1 MSVEDERWK
10 KAIEA
15 RCSKLEA
22 TVARLVAGLALAAG
36 ATSSEPAVATAQD
49 LDGPYGNPKVMK
61 DPPRWRGARMVG
73 KKLSETSPEY
83 LDEAASFFD
92 WLTDAREKGKPEDRE
107 KARYSRAD
115 AARARGW
122 ARRMRTQH
130 KDVRPATP
138 APKKDPFATGGSDDQ
153 GRDPFEHDD
162 EVPF

>member
-1 MSVEDERWK
+1 VSAEDERWK

-36 ATSSEPAVATAQD
+36 ATSSGPAVATAQD
-49 LDGPYGNPKVMK
+49 LDGPYGNPNVVK

-73 KKLSETSPEY
+73 KKFSETSPEY

-122 ARRMRTQH
+122 AKRLEAGWKSKTLAADQTS
-130 KDVRPATP
+130 AFEGTP
-138 APKKDPFATGGSDDQ
+138 GAFAEDDKIPF
-153 GRDPFEHDD
+153 
-162 EVPF
+162 